1 MANRE
6 ENLKKINAELEQ
18 LSDEELEN
26 VAGGTWNDTADDAK
40 FFHAL
45 NGSTPFLRGI
55 EVAFSRT
62 GSLLNKLTQEWAK
75 VGVKFEPH
83 NGAIYENKY
92 FIDNQEVTQGV
103 ARRHAMEVT
112 GIILDGPDWQ
122 ENH

>member
-6 ENLKKINAELEQ
+6 ENLKKINVELEQ
-18 LSDEELEN
+18 LNDEELEN

-62 GSLLNKLTQEWAK
+62 EPLLNTLKREWSK
-75 VGVKFEPH
+75 VGVVFLPYD
-83 NGAIYENKY
+83 GAIYGNRY
-92 FIDNQEVTQGV
+92 FIGSEEVTQGE

>member
-6 ENLKKINAELEQ
+6 ENLKKINEQLEQ
-18 LSDEELEN
+18 LSDDELEQ

-55 EVAFSRT
+55 EVAFSST
-62 GSLLNKLTQEWAK
+62 EPLLKTLTQEWEK
-75 VGVKFEPH
+75 VGVRFEPH

-92 FIDNQEVTQGV
+92 FIGNKEVTQGE

-122 ENH
+122 INH

>member
-1 MANRE
+1 
-6 ENLKKINAELEQ
+6 LKKINAELEQ
-18 LSDEELEN
+18 LSDEELEK
-26 VAGGTWNDTADDAK
+26 VSGGTWNDTADDAK

-62 GSLLNKLTQEWAK
+62 GPLLSKLAQEWSK